1 MNVMKLKSLFETG
14 TETRTEDHKDQKIK
28 KAGTA
33 IPYSITAGELAELGS
48 RRIPEELT
56 SSGHLIYSSPAT
68 LAFNSPGAEGFGVKR
83 AGLSIPG
90 SVMLIV
96 SPGCCGR
103 NTSAISSLPGYRN
116 RFFYLQMKETDL
128 VSAGHLDRISGA
140 VGNIIEALGH
150 KPSVVMICI
159 TCVDALLATD
169 MERVCRRAEKENGV
183 RVRPCYMYALT
194 REGRRPPMVYVR
206 QSLYSLLE
214 KRPRRAASCNLIGY
228 FAPVDKRSELYR
240 ILKEAGM
247 RTIRQISA
255 CPTYEEFEKMSEAN
269 FNLMLDPGAR
279 AAAQDMEARL
289 GIPSIEIRRLY
300 QPDKIHNQYAAL
312 GNVLGTAFDTQTDLE
327 AAMEKVHAF
336 KSRYPEAV
344 FAIGECLNADPF
356 ELSLSLLRFGFQVR
370 EIYATVTQEAFIYI
384 KKIADLSP
392 ETRIFSNLHPSM
404 AFYKEFYFYKG
415 EKEED
420 ASEINSLGKAGRDSE
435 GSITITIG
443 KDAGYY
449 HPDLPNVPWNSDVQP
464 YGFQALGGLFT
475 ALSDAM
481 AGKKDEEGRY
491 SALIHLSPADAPQKQ
506 EELSGL
512 TLKSVN
518 GVKGFS
524 QHLTPFAPDQSGA
537 VSVLYNMGGLIV
549 VCDAGGCTGN
559 ICGFDEPRWFTS
571 MGRVFSAGLR
581 DMDAIMGE
589 DENLVEKTAA
599 AADLLHPSFCAFIG
613 TPVPAVIATDFRAL
627 RRMCEKKTG
636 LPVISLDTTGMDYYD
651 VGEEKAYLTLF
662 RKFTGDSLP
671 NNKEKGRHTGE
682 KRAKGQSISV
692 DQGPGRGT
700 QPNDMIQK
708 NPSCT
713 EEFCLEG
720 GSFEGSSKE
729 ERNRKIGVLG
739 CTPMDTLTDA
749 DARMMEEE
757 LRKDG
762 WDEIVI
768 YGENTKAG
776 EKEDP
781 DAGLEAL
788 RKAAD
793 NDLNLVIAP
802 AGLKAARYLQRTF
815 GTPYR
820 IGYPGIG
827 RWAGDFW
834 LRRDHGQDI
843 RGRKNIQG
851 RKILIVHQQ
860 VLAETLASWL
870 LEAGASRVQTATFF
884 KNDAEIS
891 ALNSGL
897 ERECLHFESEQD
909 FRREVLDGSYDLILA
924 DPVLKEL
931 IPEYRGDYIDLPHF
945 ALSGRKLL

>member
-1 MNVMKLKSLFETG
+1 MS
-14 TETRTEDHKDQKIK
+14 DHFNDRF
-28 KAGTA
+28 
-33 IPYSITAGELAELGS
+33 PYSITASELAERGS

-116 RFFYLQMKETDL
+116 RFFYLQMRETDL

-169 MERVCRRAEKENGV
+169 MERVCRRAEEENGV
-183 RVRPCYMYALT
+183 KVRPCYMYALT

-214 KRPRRAASCNLIGY
+214 KRPRRATACNLIGY
-228 FAPVDKRSELYR
+228 FAPVDERSELYR
-240 ILKEAGM
+240 ILKQAGI

-279 AAAQDMEARL
+279 AAADDMEVKL

-300 QPDKIHNQYAAL
+300 QPDKIRNQYAAL
-312 GNVLGTAFDTQTDLE
+312 GNVLGTAFDTKAELD
-327 AAMEKVHAF
+327 AAMEKVQAF
-336 KSRYPEAV
+336 KTHYPEAV
-344 FAIGECLNADPF
+344 FAVGECLNADPL

-370 EIYATVTQEAFIYI
+370 EIYATVTQDTFIYI
-384 KKIADLSP
+384 KKIAELSP

-404 AFYKEFYFYKG
+404 AFYKEFYK
-415 EKEED
+415 EKEKGI
-420 ASEINSLGKAGRDSE
+420 SENGSPEKSMRNSE
-435 GSITITIG
+435 GSINITVG

-464 YGFQALGGLFT
+464 YGFQALGDLFA
-475 ALSDAM
+475 ALYDVM
-481 AGKKDEEGRY
+481 EGKKDEEGRY
-491 SALIHLSPADAPQKQ
+491 RAAISLSPAEALRKRGTMGGTGAPDERNISERAGSEKAVSESMFRRGVRNEEPANAEIPPGKNAIPLQ
-506 EELSGL
+506 EYVTGRREISELK
-512 TLKSVN
+512 LKKVD

-571 MGRVFSAGLR
+571 NGRVFSAGLR

-613 TPVPAVIATDFRAL
+613 TPVPAVIATDFKAL

-636 LPVISLDTTGMDYYD
+636 LPVLSLDTTGMEYYD
-651 VGEEKAYLTLF
+651 IGEEKAYLALF
-662 RKFTGDSLP
+662 RTFTRDSLP
-671 NNKEKGRHTGE
+671 DNKGKDRCAGE
-682 KRAKGQSISV
+682 K
-692 DQGPGRGT
+692 
-700 QPNDMIQK
+700 
-708 NPSCT
+708 
-713 EEFCLEG
+713 
-720 GSFEGSSKE
+720 
-729 ERNRKIGVLG
+729 KIGVLG
-739 CTPMDTLTDA
+739 CTPMDTLTDT
-749 DARMMEEE
+749 DVRMMEKE
-757 LRKDG
+757 LCKDG
-762 WDEIVI
+762 WDEIAI
-768 YGENTKAG
+768 YGENAKAG
-776 EKEDP
+776 EREDT
-781 DAGLEAL
+781 DAGLEAV

-793 NDLNLVIAP
+793 NNLNLVIAP

-827 RWAGDFW
+827 RWVADFL
-834 LRRDHGQDI
+834 LRRCRGQDI
-843 RGRKNIQG
+843 RG

-860 VLAETLASWL
+860 VLAETLARYL
-870 LEAGASRVQTATFF
+870 MDEGTDRVQTATFF
-884 KNDAEIS
+884 KSDTEIS

-897 ERECLHFESEQD
+897 GHKCLHFESEQD
-909 FRREVLDGSYDLILA
+909 FRREALDGPYDLILA
-924 DPVLKEL
+924 DLALKEL
-931 IPEYRGDYIDLPHF
+931 IPEYGGDYIDLPHF